1 MAMTNNESIDG
12 EAPPG
17 MRQSMA
23 RGMADLVVDTTS
35 ISLVDGINGNLFY
48 RGINIAEL
56 VAHATFEETAWLLL
70 CGKLPSKSQLEAFQ
84 WGLRAMSRTQEKI
97 LRIIKEFPQNSPPL
111 LLLQIGLASFACI
124 DVTDDYLEEENHLEK
139 VMRIVAQTPVILA
152 AAYRHHRGV
161 FILEPR
167 NDLNF
172 VDNFIYM
179 LCGRIPSKL
188 QARCMEIALIIQMDH
203 GFNSS
208 TFTVRTVAST
218 LANFYSAVSAGA
230 GALSGPLHGGASEL
244 VVEMLQ
250 DARASGDIKKFVR
263 ELLNSGGK
271 IMGMGHRVYKKT
283 DPRALIFKDLLEQL
297 TPKNEVNSDL
307 QILTLIEQEALKY
320 FEEKMLAVC
329 VNVDFWSGAVYRR
342 LGVLPTLYP
351 AIFAV
356 ARMVGWCAHILELRQ
371 DNKLYRPKS
380 LYIGDLNVPY
390 IPIEER

>member
-1 MAMTNNESIDG
+1 MNMTNNENTEEEIPLG
-12 EAPPG
+12 LT
-17 MRQSMA
+17 
-23 RGMADLVVDTTS
+23 RGMANLVVDTTS

-56 VAHATFEETAWLLL
+56 VAHASFEETAWLLL
-70 CGKLPSKSQLEAFQ
+70 CGKLPSKSQLEAFK
-84 WGLRAMSRTQEKI
+84 WGVSTMSRTQEKI
-97 LRIIKEFPQNSPPL
+97 LRIIEEFPQNSSPL
-111 LLLQIGLASFACI
+111 LILQTGLASFACI
-124 DVTDDYLEEENHLEK
+124 DVIDDYLEEENHLEK
-139 VMRIVAQTPVILA
+139 VMRIIAQTPVILS
-152 AAYRHHRGV
+152 AAYRHHLGV
-161 FILEPR
+161 SILEHR

-179 LCGRIPSKL
+179 LCGKIPSKL

-218 LANFYSAVSAGA
+218 LANFYSAVSAGT

-250 DARASGDIKKFVR
+250 DARASGNIKKFVR
-263 ELLNSGGK
+263 DLLNSGGK
-271 IMGMGHRVYKKT
+271 IMGMGHRVYKKV

-297 TPKNEVNSDL
+297 TPKNEVDSDL
-307 QILTLIEQEALKY
+307 QVLSLIEEEARKY
-320 FEEKMLAVC
+320 FDEKMLPVFT
-329 VNVDFWSGAVYRR
+329 NVDFWSGAVYRR
-342 LGVLPTLYP
+342 LGVLPILYP

-356 ARMVGWCAHILELRQ
+356 ARMIGWCAHILELRQ

-380 LYIGDLNVPY
+380 LYVGELNVPY
-390 IPIEER
+390 VPIIER